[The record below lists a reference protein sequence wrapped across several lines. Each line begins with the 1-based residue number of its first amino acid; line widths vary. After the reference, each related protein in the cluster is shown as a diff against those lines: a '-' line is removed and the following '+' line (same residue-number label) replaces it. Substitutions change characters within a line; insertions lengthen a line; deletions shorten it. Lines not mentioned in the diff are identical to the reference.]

1 MSLEFII
8 KKISAGNDEV
18 WEICKNEEGYEDVI
32 IILNREHIGSLIN
45 ALKEGGFLS
54 GYSVR
59 CNSRFVIRNIVFK
72 CDLQGGHSGPCTSLP
87 DGPGKVA
94 TVIWPKEA
102 SF

>member
-59 CNSRFVIRNIVFK
+59 CNSYISSESRLFK
-72 CDLQGGHSGPCTSLP
+72 HFRKLFDILSR
-87 DGPGKVA
+87 
-94 TVIWPKEA
+94 
-102 SF
+102 